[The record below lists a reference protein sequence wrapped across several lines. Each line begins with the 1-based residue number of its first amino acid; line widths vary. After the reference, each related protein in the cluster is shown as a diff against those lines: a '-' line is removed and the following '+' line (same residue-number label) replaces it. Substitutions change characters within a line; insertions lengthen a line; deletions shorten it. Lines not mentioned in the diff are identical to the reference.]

1 MPLAIPKTATA
12 IVCKEQG
19 DIEVLQLSVVDLR
32 LPGPEEVLVKVEYT
46 GYVFPR
52 YFYSSWRIFERGP
65 HLSCNSVNFIDLY
78 NRNGVYPQALPVIVG
93 NEPAGEVIAIG
104 ENVKHLSV
112 GDKCV
117 S

>member
-65 HLSCNSVNFIDLY
+65 HLSCNSVNFIVCSGDLS
-78 NRNGVYPQALPVIVG
+78 NHKQTNLTRRLSSESRIST
-93 NEPAGEVIAIG
+93 IAMG
-104 ENVKHLSV
+104 YTRKPYQ
-112 GDKCV
+112 
-117 S
+117 